1 MVLQGCDTPGPVA
14 VDEAVEVQAAR
25 AAASAPA
32 PLVTVAGP
40 ASSVEMWP
48 YTASLIGAPPSDPMN
63 VVFPDIDPR
72 SLRAALMMLDGDRTA
87 FGFPDAAPF
96 NCTWKEAMGSNQ
108 VGYASPVDWT
118 ASAIQL
124 ECGDYEPLRFHIR
137 MFPSGDWTIAN
148 AHFEVIVPG
157 TNEHEVLAWE
167 LAEQLVTVDFV
178 RSGLLVAPPSGTQ
191 VITPEPTFRAINPLI
206 YSGLPPALQGLTGGP
221 IGPVTDPV
229 PMANDGRATV
239 LALGGPIGNERVVSK
254 REFVLDFDQTIPK
267 PFCSSGPLDYLS
279 VTGPIRFTQQV
290 VVSRSGNYITRFH
303 ALGQLE
309 LTPINPLTG
318 DMGEPLR
325 AQVSERDRSV
335 VTDQVTMVSTFRT
348 QLLLPKNRDESG
360 SIFLSLR
367 VGPGTSDG
375 SGLRLTCTS

>member
-1 MVLQGCDTPGPVA
+1 VA
-14 VDEAVEVQAAR
+14 VDAAVEVQAAR
-25 AAASAPA
+25 AAAPAPA
-32 PLVTVAGP
+32 PLFTVAGP
-40 ASSVEMWP
+40 ASSLEMWP
-48 YTASLIGAPPSDPMN
+48 YTASLIGAAPSDPMN

-72 SLRAALMMLDGDRTA
+72 SLRAALMMLDGNRTA

-124 ECGDYEPLRFHIR
+124 ECGDYAPLRFHIR

-206 YSGLPPALQGLTGGP
+206 YSGLPPELQGLIGGP

-239 LALGGPIGNERVVSK
+239 LALGGPVGNERVVSK

-267 PFCSSGPLDYLS
+267 PFCSSGPLDYLY

-290 VVSRSGNYITRFH
+290 VVARSGNYMTRFH
-303 ALGQLE
+303 ARGQLE

-318 DMGEPLR
+318 EMGEPLR
-325 AQVSERDRSV
+325 AQVAERDRSV